1 METKYSLLMENV
13 TLNKTSLNWLFDTA
27 RWARFIAI
35 LGFILIGFLVIVGIF
50 IGPVLSALNE
60 NMAIAPS
67 TSALSGSVIAAIY
80 LVIAVIYF
88 FPIYYLFQFSNG
100 LIMAYKAEDE
110 EKLNASLHFLKKHFK
125 FIGIFTIVVLA
136 IYILIFVA
144 AIFVSIAGLL

>member
-1 METKYSLLMENV
+1 MENV
-13 TLNKTSLNWLFDTA
+13 SLNKTSLNWMFDAA

-60 NMAIAPS
+60 SMAMGSS
-67 TSALSGSVIAAIY
+67 TSTLSGGLFAAIY
-80 LVIAVIYF
+80 LAIAFLYF
-88 FPIYYLFQFSNG
+88 FPVYYLFQFSNG
-100 LIMAYKAEDE
+100 LIKAFKAEDE

-125 FIGIFTIVVLA
+125 FIGILTIVVLA
-136 IYILIFVA
+136 IYILLFVA